1 VTAPTGDPAYN
12 VNTWKLGYQTRQF
25 GQGSDPLPTG
35 VTVNSNAGHDVMP
48 SVCAALAT
56 PPTHM
61 SASAALALP
70 PAPATTFPAT
80 ISPEE

>member
-1 VTAPTGDPAYN
+1 MSAPAGDPRYN
-12 VNTWKLGYQTRQF
+12 PATWKLGYQTRQF
-25 GQGSDPLPTG
+25 GQGQDPLPSG
-35 VTVNSNAGHDVMP
+35 VTANVPNPNTP

-61 SASAALALP
+61 TNSATQALP
-70 PAPATTFPAT
+70 PAPATTFPST